1 MRILQLHSDFIEY
14 KPIEKEGKVVEEA
27 EKKWQRF
34 EDLLVL
40 FTCVEAGDDETV
52 GKKAIDEIQQTLGT
66 LKVSRI
72 LIYPYAHLSSNLAK
86 PTDALKI
93 LKAMEAYAKEVGIE
107 TYRSP
112 FGWNKQFS
120 IAIKGHPLAE
130 ALKVI
135 TSAEVKVEKAA
146 VAKKEYLILTENG
159 KTLSPEDY
167 RFKEDEESFRLLVE
181 KEALGKELKGGGEPE
196 YIRHMKKFGIDWETM
211 SDVGHM
217 HYGPQAT
224 LLFDL
229 IADYSKNLAESLGI
243 PVYSVKGTNMFNL
256 DLPPVREHAELFG
269 NRLYQVDVEKKSFVM
284 RYAACHQ
291 QFAIIKDWQISQRHL
306 PFGAF
311 EVADSYRLEQSGE
324 LLLGFRVRRMNMP
337 DLHVFCKDLDEA
349 KEWFMRLHK
358 KIYEEIEALGGDY
371 VSLYN
376 LTSREF
382 FEENKDFL
390 RQLVKFEKKPA
401 LLCFYPPGV
410 NYYWV
415 LNIEYHIIDK
425 MGRPRE
431 IATVQIDVGNAKR
444 FGIKFVDKEGKENY
458 PVILHTAI
466 IGTIERYLY
475 TLFDLALKMK
485 HPALPLWL
493 SPTQVRVIPVSDKF
507 EKDAEKIVEK
517 IEKNCIRVDVDD
529 RPLTMQK
536 KVREAETEWVNYV
549 VVVGQKEIESGILAV
564 RDRKTG
570 EIRQMKI
577 EELVKEIRQNVIDK
591 PFRRLVVP
599 KRLSERPQF

>member
-14 KPIEKEGKVVEEA
+14 KPIQKEGKVVEEA

-34 EDLLVL
+34 EELIVL
-40 FTCVEAGDDETV
+40 FTCIEAGDDETV
-52 GKKAIDEIQQTLGT
+52 ARKAIDEIQQTLEA
-66 LKVSRI
+66 LKVNKI

-86 PTDALKI
+86 PIDALKI
-93 LKAMEAYAKEVGIE
+93 LKAMENYAKEAGIE

-130 ALKVI
+130 ALKII
-135 TSAEVKVEKAA
+135 TSTEVKVEKVA
-146 VAKKEYLILTENG
+146 VAKKEYLILAEDG
-159 KTLSPEDY
+159 KTYSPEDY
-167 RFKEDEESFRLLVE
+167 KFKESKEDFRLLVE

-217 HYGPQAT
+217 HYGPQAS
-224 LLFDL
+224 LIFDL
-229 IADYSKNLAESLGI
+229 VAEYSRQVAESIGI

-269 NRLYQVDVEKKSFVM
+269 DRLYQVDVEKKSFVM

-291 QFAIIKDWQISQRHL
+291 QFAIIKDWQISARHL

-324 LLLGFRVRRMNMP
+324 LLLGFRVRRLNMP

-349 KEWFMRLHK
+349 KEWFTRVHK
-358 KIYEEIEALGGDY
+358 KIYEEIKALGGDY

-376 LTSREF
+376 LTSKEF
-382 FEENKDFL
+382 FEKNKDFFK
-390 RQLVKFEKKPA
+390 QLVKLEKKPV
-401 LLCFYPPGV
+401 LLCFYPPGI

-425 MGRPRE
+425 MNRPRE

-444 FGIKFVDKEGKENY
+444 FGIKYADKEGRENF
-458 PVILHTAI
+458 PIILHTAI
-466 IGTIERYLY
+466 IGTIERYLF
-475 TLFDLALKMK
+475 TVFDLALKMK

-517 IEKNCIRVDVDD
+517 IEKNGIRVDVDD

-564 RDRKTG
+564 RDRQTG
-570 EIRQMKI
+570 EIRQMKL
-577 EELVKEIRQNVIDK
+577 EDLVKEIRHSMGDK
-591 PFRRLVVP
+591 PFKRSVVP